1 MKMAADVTP
10 ADLRPLPSEASR
22 AQALASSL
30 LVTIGAF
37 LAAAVMLVAAA
48 VSLPIMLVAS
58 ATLEQSKRPPRR
70 GWQELEAPRA

>member
-10 ADLRPLPSEASR
+10 SDLQPLPSEASR
-22 AQALASSL
+22 AQALVSSV
-30 LVTIGAF
+30 LVTMGAF

-58 ATLEQSKRPPRR
+58 ATLERGQRPLRR
-70 GWQELEAPRA
+70 GWQELEAPKA